1 MPDPSVEALPEGT
14 ALAYARM
21 RERFVGGLTARWADI
36 VAADTDAQRQFL
48 LHRMSGAAGSF
59 GCHELGLAA
68 GRAEAAAE
76 AGDRSALALALD
88 ALSAMIERMVQPA
101 AAPSLQPHQQKETS

>member
-1 MPDPSVEALPEGT
+1 MPVLPTEALPEGT

-21 RERFVGGLTARWADI
+21 RERFVSGLAGRWADI
-36 VAADTDAQRQFL
+36 VAAETQAQRHFL

-59 GCHELGLAA
+59 GCDELGLAA

-76 AGDRSALALALD
+76 AGDGGALALALQ
-88 ALSAMIERMVQPA
+88 ALAAMIERMAPGST
-101 AAPSLQPHQQKETS
+101 APSPQSDRKKEAH

>member
-1 MPDPSVEALPEGT
+1 VPVLPTDALPEGT

-21 RERFVGGLTARWADI
+21 RERFIDGLAGRWADI
-36 VAADTDAQRQFL
+36 VAAETDAQRHFL

-59 GCHELGLAA
+59 GCNELGLAA

-76 AGDRSALALALD
+76 AGDRDALALALD
-88 ALSAMIERMVQPA
+88 ALAAMIECLVPRA
-101 AAPSLQPHQQKETS
+101 TTSFLPSPQQKETS